1 PQPRVIRPSAEVQ
14 IISVI
19 TMPAPPSA
27 LPPRCRRWKSVGRP
41 ATATYW
47 SIGET
52 MTRLCS
58 VSPGPVAAR
67 RVTGWNIG
75 GVWSRL
81 RSTDEETGSTDE
93 EEGSTEEEEGSTDEE
108 EGSTDEANHSSQ
120 RSMKPGS

>member
-1 PQPRVIRPSAEVQ
+1 
-14 IISVI
+14 
-19 TMPAPPSA
+19 
-27 LPPRCRRWKSVGRP
+27 
-41 ATATYW
+41 
-47 SIGET
+47 

-81 RSTDEETGSTDE
+81 RSTDEEEGSTD
-93 EEGSTEEEEGSTDEE
+93 EEEGSTDEE

-120 RSMKPGS
+120 RAMKPGSRTPRLS